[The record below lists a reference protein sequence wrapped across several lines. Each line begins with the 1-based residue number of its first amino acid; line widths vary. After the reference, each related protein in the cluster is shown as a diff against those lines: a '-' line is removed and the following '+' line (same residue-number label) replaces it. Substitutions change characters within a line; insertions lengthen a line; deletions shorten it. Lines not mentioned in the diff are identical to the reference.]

1 MNPDLALVEVSA
13 SAMGLRLPAGAI
25 ERFDRYLE
33 ELLRWKERLSLTAA
47 ATATEVVAV
56 HFSESLIPLAVWSFG
71 EGSRA
76 IDVGSGAGF
85 PGVPL
90 KIVRPDLRVVLLEA
104 SRRRAAF
111 LEHLRT
117 VLELDDLEVV
127 WARAEDLGRR
137 TGLREGFAV
146 AVERAVAKIAASAEL
161 CLPLVRRDGAAILLK
176 GPAVM
181 KEIGRVSP
189 QLTRMGG
196 AIERAQPWT
205 VSVSGRTTVAVVIR
219 KVGDTPDEYPR
230 RAARLGRGA

>member
-1 MNPDLALVEVSA
+1 MSPDLALVEASA

-25 ERFDRYLE
+25 ERFERYLT
-33 ELLRWKERLSLTAA
+33 ELLRWRERLNLTAA
-47 ATATEVVAV
+47 ATATEIVTA
-56 HFSESLIPLAVWSFG
+56 HFTESLIPLAAWAIG

-90 KIVRPDLRVVLLEA
+90 KIARPDLRIVLLEA

-111 LEHLRT
+111 LEHLRS
-117 VLELDDLEVV
+117 VLELDDLDVE

-137 TGLREGFAV
+137 AGFREGFAV

-161 CLPLVRRDGAAILLK
+161 CLPLVQRDGAAILLK

-181 KEIGRVSP
+181 REIGRVSP
-189 QLTRMGG
+189 LFMRMGG
-196 AIERAQPWT
+196 ALERAQPWE
-205 VSVSGRTTVAVVIR
+205 VGVSGRTTVAVVIR
-219 KVGDTPDEYPR
+219 KVGDTPEEYPR
-230 RAARLGRGA
+230 RAARLGSRA